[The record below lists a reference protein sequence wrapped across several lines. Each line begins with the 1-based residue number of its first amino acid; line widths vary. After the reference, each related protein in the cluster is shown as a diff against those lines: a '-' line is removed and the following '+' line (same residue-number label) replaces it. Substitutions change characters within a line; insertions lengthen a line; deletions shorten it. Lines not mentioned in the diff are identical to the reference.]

1 MKGVSFACAASSA
14 LFSYRE
20 TTSMWIVKLALN
32 RPYTFIV
39 ASILVLLLGVSSIA
53 TMPTDI
59 FPDIDIPVITVVYD
73 YRGLQAQ
80 EMEQRITT
88 FSEFIMSTVNDVKSI
103 DSQTVRG
110 YAVLMIYFQPQVHID
125 AAIAQVGA
133 AVQSIR
139 FRFPAGVNPPWVL
152 RFSASTVPIYQLALS
167 SDTLSQSELYDYGIF
182 RIRQKISVVPGT
194 LLSAPHGGVV
204 RQIMVDLNQQA
215 LLAKGLTPTD
225 IESAITAQDVAM
237 PTGTIKIGGREYG
250 SSVNNSPRDALA
262 LNDVPVKVVSNS
274 VIFMRDAAH
283 VRDRRRQAPRTWKAS
298 G

>member
-1 MKGVSFACAASSA
+1 MRCFFGGSSHG
-14 LFSYRE
+14 E
-20 TTSMWIVKLALN
+20 TASMWIVKLALN

-39 ASILVLLLGVSSIA
+39 ASILILLLGVSSIA

-59 FPDIDIPVITVVYD
+59 FPNIDIPVITVVYD

-182 RIRQKISVVPGT
+182 RIRQGPAKESEAHHCRGRRHWRRSGPGGARKNCQ
-194 LLSAPHGGVV
+194 SCP
-204 RQIMVDLNQQA
+204 
-215 LLAKGLTPTD
+215 
-225 IESAITAQDVAM
+225 
-237 PTGTIKIGGREYG
+237 GR
-250 SSVNNSPRDALA
+250 
-262 LNDVPVKVVSNS
+262 
-274 VIFMRDAAH
+274 
-283 VRDRRRQAPRTWKAS
+283 T
-298 G
+298 